1 MYSRVCAPRFRYCLT
16 AAVAVS
22 WLFIVGCVDL
32 DQITQFAKASQDV
45 GKAFSGIA
53 DEAKASCGRANSFIN
68 AQNPLT
74 PLPCDFYPAGNPPVV
89 KINDALFS
97 YIAVVGKLAAT
108 DVSKEGGGFDS
119 ISADLKQADPKISA
133 ADQSKATA
141 VGALAKAI
149 TNLLTNGYRQ
159 HELSKIIGE
168 SNDAVRKV
176 TEFLSQYAADK
187 YRQSMADEWRY
198 ENSYCTGVLPATAEP
213 IASDLLKR
221 KCEADRSRIDLQLKA
236 IDAYKGALATVAA
249 THQKLYDERGHWDA
263 SRLFKDIGPG
273 TASLGSAAASVRK
286 AF

>member
-1 MYSRVCAPRFRYCLT
+1 MFESVWTHRLKHCLT
-16 AAVAVS
+16 AGVAVS
-22 WLFIVGCVDL
+22 CLFIVACVDL

-45 GKAFSGIA
+45 GKTFSGIA
-53 DEAKASCGRANSFIN
+53 DEAKASCSRANSFIN

-74 PLPCDFYPAGNPPVV
+74 PLPCDFYAAGNPPVV

-97 YIAVVGKLAAT
+97 YIAAVGKLAAA
-108 DVSKEGGGFDS
+108 DLSKEGGGFDS

-133 ADQSKATA
+133 ADQSKAAA

-159 HELSKIIGE
+159 HELSKIVAE
-168 SNDAVRKV
+168 SNEAVQKV

-221 KCEADRSRIDLQLKA
+221 KCEADKSRIDLQLKA
-236 IDAYKGALATVAA
+236 IDAYKSALATVAA
-249 THQKLYDERGHWDA
+249 THQKLYDERGHWGA
-263 SRLFKDIGPG
+263 SQLFKDISPG
-273 TASLGSAAASVRK
+273 TASLGSAAVSVHK